1 MNLNA
6 TLLGQMITFLI
17 FVWFT
22 MKYVWPPLMSTMK
35 ERQKTIADGLAAA
48 EKAEH
53 DLELAGIKADEQMQ
67 EAKLSASKLLEA
79 AQQRANGIVEE
90 AREKAR
96 AEGERLMALA
106 QEDIQ
111 QAYHDVRAELMT
123 EVTGLAVEGASRI
136 LAKPLDKQDHDRLLN
151 DLISEV

>member
-1 MNLNA
+1 
-6 TLLGQMITFLI
+6 
-17 FVWFT
+17 
-22 MKYVWPPLMSTMK
+22 
-35 ERQKTIADGLAAA
+35 
-48 EKAEH
+48 
-53 DLELAGIKADEQMQ
+53 
-67 EAKLSASKLLEA
+67 
-79 AQQRANGIVEE
+79 
-90 AREKAR
+90 
-96 AEGERLMALA
+96 MALA